1 MICKLFRKKRKY
13 TPKRFIV
20 HTSETQML
28 LKEINHTRK
37 ENGKEHL
44 IQDGN
49 LQAEA
54 QLRSE
59 QISKDFSHLLFKYSK
74 ARLRRLGIKSSAE
87 ILARGYTESDKVIN
101 AWLHSQDHRKIL
113 LATRYK
119 YIGIGIKNKYISVI
133 LAR

>member
-13 TPKRFIV
+13 KPKRFII
-20 HTSETQML
+20 HTEATQKL
-28 LKEINHTRK
+28 LKEINQTRK
-37 ENGKEHL
+37 ENNKEHL
-44 IQDGN
+44 IPDGN

-59 QISKDFSHLLFKYSK
+59 QISKDFSHLLFKYSA
-74 ARLRRLGIKSSAE
+74 ARLKRLGIKSSAE
-87 ILARGYTESDKVIN
+87 ILARGYIEPDKVIN
-101 AWLHSQDHRKIL
+101 AWLHSPEHRKIL

-119 YIGIGIKNKYISVI
+119 YIGIGITDKYISVI